1 MTRKNPRELP
11 GLVYGY
17 VRVSTAMQAD
27 VGESLEVQQR
37 KLDGW
42 ALQAGVQ
49 LAKVYVERGVSG
61 GRRLED
67 RPEGKTL
74 LSMLKP
80 GDTVVASKLDRV
92 FRSASDALRVLE
104 DFKQRGI
111 DLVLLDLG
119 SDSCTGNGISSLIF
133 TVLAA
138 VADFER
144 GRIAERIS
152 ETKRHLRDRDRF
164 LGGTR
169 PFGYRTRQ
177 TREHGKRV
185 KVLEPVKAEQRAI
198 TIMRSLRRE
207 GRSLRVIASDM
218 QAKGFRLSH
227 VAVQRILQDPPGRRG
242 ES

>member
-1 MTRKNPRELP
+1 MRKRKNNGGLP

-67 RPEGKTL
+67 RREGKAL
-74 LSMLKP
+74 LSRLKP
-80 GDTVVASKLDRV
+80 GDTIVASKLDRV

-111 DLVLLDLG
+111 HLVLLDLG

-144 GRIAERIS
+144 GRIAERIM
-152 ETKRHLRDRDRF
+152 ETKRHLRERDRF

-169 PFGYRTRQ
+169 PFGYLTRKA
-177 TREHGKRV
+177 TEHGKRV
-185 KVLEPVKAEQRAI
+185 TLLEPVEAEQRAI
-198 TIMRSLRRE
+198 AIMRTLRRQGKSLRI
-207 GRSLRVIASDM
+207 IARDM
-218 QAKGFRLSH
+218 QAKGFRVSH
-227 VAVQRILQDPPGRRG
+227 VAVQRLLQDAP
-242 ES
+242 S